1 MKTVRIGGVP
11 EHFNYAWYIGLK
23 KNAFKAQGIDLR
35 WVDCP
40 GGTGQMTEAL
50 KQNSIDMAIVLT
62 EGIIKAIS
70 DGISSKI
77 VQTFVKSP
85 LIWGVHVATGS
96 NYTKASELKNT
107 QAAISRMGSGS
118 HLMAYLQAQKLGWNT
133 TRELHFKIIK
143 NLEGGVK
150 ALRESEADY
159 FLWEKYTTKPL
170 VDSGVFRR
178 IGECPTPWPCF
189 VIAATDSFIE
199 NETFKLKSIL
209 ETINPITKEFKN
221 IADIDTILSKRYGQ
235 KREDVQAWLAQTEW
249 SQENIQKE
257 TLENVQNKLL
267 ELKLISQKLDINQLR
282 ALL

>member
-11 EHFNYAWYIGLK
+11 EHFNYAWYVGLK

-70 DGISSKI
+70 DGISTKI
-77 VQTFVKSP
+77 VQTFVESP

-133 TRELHFKIIK
+133 TELHFKIIK

-189 VIAATDSFIE
+189 VIAAKDSFIE
-199 NETFKLKSIL
+199 NETFTLKSIL
-209 ETINPITKEFKN
+209 ETINSITKEFKN
-221 IADIDTILSKRYGQ
+221 ITGIDTILSKRYGQ
-235 KREDVQAWLAQTEW
+235 KRKDVQAWLAQTEW
-249 SQENIQKE
+249 SQINIQKE

>member
-1 MKTVRIGGVP
+1 MKTIRIGGVP

-23 KNAFKAQGIDLR
+23 NNAFKAQGIDLR

-70 DGISSKI
+70 DGISTKI
-77 VQTFVKSP
+77 VQTFVESP

-118 HLMAYLQAQKLGWNT
+118 HLMAYLQAEKLGWNT

-249 SQENIQKE
+249 SQKNIQKE

>member
-11 EHFNYAWYIGLK
+11 EHFNYAWYVGLK

-150 ALRESEADY
+150 GLTAREADY

-199 NETFKLKSIL
+199 NETFTLKSIL

-249 SQENIQKE
+249 SQKNIQKE

>member
-77 VQTFVKSP
+77 VQTFVESP
-85 LIWGVHVATGS
+85 LIWGVHVDTGS

-199 NETFKLKSIL
+199 NETFTLKSIL

-249 SQENIQKE
+249 SQKNIQKE

>member
-85 LIWGVHVATGS
+85 LIWGVHVANGS

-249 SQENIQKE
+249 SQKNIQKE

>member
-85 LIWGVHVATGS
+85 LIWGVHVDTGS

-199 NETFKLKSIL
+199 NETFTLKSIL

-249 SQENIQKE
+249 SQKNIQKE
-257 TLENVQNKLL
+257 TLQNVQNKLL
-267 ELKLISQKLDINQLR
+267 ELKLISRKLDINQLR

>member
-11 EHFNYAWYIGLK
+11 EHFNYAWYVGLK

-70 DGISSKI
+70 DGISTKI
-77 VQTFVKSP
+77 VQTFVESP

-133 TRELHFKIIK
+133 TELHFKIIK

-189 VIAATDSFIE
+189 VIVAKDSFIE
-199 NETFKLKSIL
+199 NETFTLKSIL
-209 ETINPITKEFKN
+209 ETINSITKEFKN
-221 IADIDTILSKRYGQ
+221 ITGIDTILSKRYGQ
-235 KREDVQAWLAQTEW
+235 KRKDVQAWLAQTEW
-249 SQENIQKE
+249 SQINIQKE

>member
-40 GGTGQMTEAL
+40 GGTGQMTEVL

-77 VQTFVKSP
+77 VQTFVESP

-96 NYTKASELKNT
+96 NYNKASELKNT

-189 VIAATDSFIE
+189 VIGATDSFIE
-199 NETFKLKSIL
+199 NETFTLKSIL
-209 ETINPITKEFKN
+209 ETINSITKEFKN
-221 IADIDTILSKRYGQ
+221 IAGIDKILSKRYGQ

-249 SQENIQKE
+249 SQKNIQKE

>member
-85 LIWGVHVATGS
+85 LIWGVHVDTGS

-133 TRELHFKIIK
+133 KRELHFKIIK

-150 ALRESEADY
+150 ALRESKADY

-221 IADIDTILSKRYGQ
+221 IADIDTILSKRFGQ

-249 SQENIQKE
+249 SQKNIQKE

>member
-23 KNAFKAQGIDLR
+23 KNVFKAQGIDLR

-85 LIWGVHVATGS
+85 LIWGVHVDTGS

-249 SQENIQKE
+249 SQKNIQKE

-267 ELKLISQKLDINQLR
+267 ELKLISQKSDINQLR

>member
-11 EHFNYAWYIGLK
+11 EHFNYAWYVGLK

-50 KQNSIDMAIVLT
+50 KRNSIDMAIVLT

-85 LIWGVHVATGS
+85 LIWGVHVDTGS

-249 SQENIQKE
+249 SQKNIQKE

>member
-77 VQTFVKSP
+77 VQNFVESP

-199 NETFKLKSIL
+199 NETFTLKSIL

-235 KREDVQAWLAQTEW
+235 KCEDVQAWLAQTEW
-249 SQENIQKE
+249 SQKNIQKE

-267 ELKLISQKLDINQLR
+267 ELKLIFQKLDINQLR

>member
-70 DGISSKI
+70 DGISTKI
-77 VQTFVKSP
+77 VQTFVESP

-178 IGECPTPWPCF
+178 IGECPTTWPCF

-199 NETFKLKSIL
+199 NETFTLKSIL

-249 SQENIQKE
+249 SQKNIQKE

>member
-40 GGTGQMTEAL
+40 GGTGQMTELL

-70 DGISSKI
+70 DGISTKI
-77 VQTFVKSP
+77 VQTFVESP

-118 HLMAYLQAQKLGWNT
+118 HLMAYLQAEKLGWNT

-178 IGECPTPWPCF
+178 IGECPTTWPCF

-199 NETFKLKSIL
+199 NETFTLRSIL

-235 KREDVQAWLAQTEW
+235 KREDVQAWLGQTEW
-249 SQENIQKE
+249 SQKNIQKE

>member
-50 KQNSIDMAIVLT
+50 KRNSIDMAIVLT

-85 LIWGVHVATGS
+85 LIWGVHVDTGS

-199 NETFKLKSIL
+199 NETFTLKSIL

-249 SQENIQKE
+249 SQKNIQKE

>member
-107 QAAISRMGSGS
+107 QAAISRIGSGS

-170 VDSGVFRR
+170 VDSGIFRC

-249 SQENIQKE
+249 SQKNIQKE

>member
-77 VQTFVKSP
+77 VQTFVESP

-199 NETFKLKSIL
+199 NETFTLKSIL

-235 KREDVQAWLAQTEW
+235 KCEDVQAWLAQTEW
-249 SQENIQKE
+249 SQKNIQKE

>member
-1 MKTVRIGGVP
+1 
-11 EHFNYAWYIGLK
+11 
-23 KNAFKAQGIDLR
+23 
-35 WVDCP
+35 
-40 GGTGQMTEAL
+40 MTEAL

-178 IGECPTPWPCF
+178 IGECSTPWPCF
-189 VIAATDSFIE
+189 VIGATDSFIE
-199 NETFKLKSIL
+199 NETFTLKSIL
-209 ETINPITKEFKN
+209 ETINSITKEFKN
-221 IADIDTILSKRYGQ
+221 IAGIDKILSKRYGQ

-249 SQENIQKE
+249 SQKNIQKE

>member
-40 GGTGQMTEAL
+40 GGTGQMTELL

-70 DGISSKI
+70 DGISTKI
-77 VQTFVKSP
+77 VQTFVESP

-118 HLMAYLQAQKLGWNT
+118 HLMAYLQAEKLGWNT

-178 IGECPTPWPCF
+178 IGECPTTWPCF

-199 NETFKLKSIL
+199 NETFTLRSIL

-221 IADIDTILSKRYGQ
+221 IAGIDKILSKRYGQ

-249 SQENIQKE
+249 SQKNIQKE

>member
-150 ALRESEADY
+150 ALRKSEADY

-199 NETFKLKSIL
+199 NETFTLKSIL

-249 SQENIQKE
+249 SQKNIQKE

>member
-23 KNAFKAQGIDLR
+23 RNAFKAQGIDLR

-50 KQNSIDMAIVLT
+50 KQNSIEMAVVLT
-62 EGIIKAIS
+62 DGIVKAIS

-85 LIWGVHVATGS
+85 LIWGIHVATKS
-96 NYTKASELKNT
+96 NYTKVSELKNA

-189 VIAATDSFIE
+189 VIAATDSFIK
-199 NETFKLKSIL
+199 NETFTLKSIL
-209 ETINPITKEFKN
+209 ETINSITKEFKN
-221 IADIDTILSKRYGQ
+221 IEDIDKILSKRYGQ
-235 KREDVQAWLAQTEW
+235 KRKDVQAWFAQTEW
-249 SQENIQKE
+249 SQKNIRDE
-257 TLENVQNKLL
+257 TLKNVQNKLL

>member
-70 DGISSKI
+70 DGISTKI
-77 VQTFVKSP
+77 VQTFVESP

-118 HLMAYLQAQKLGWNT
+118 HLMAYLQAEKLGWNT

-199 NETFKLKSIL
+199 NETFTLKSIL

-249 SQENIQKE
+249 SQKNIQKE

>member
-1 MKTVRIGGVP
+1 
-11 EHFNYAWYIGLK
+11 
-23 KNAFKAQGIDLR
+23 
-35 WVDCP
+35 
-40 GGTGQMTEAL
+40 MTEAL

-70 DGISSKI
+70 DGISTKI
-77 VQTFVKSP
+77 VQTFVESP

-133 TRELHFKIIK
+133 TELHFKIIK

-189 VIAATDSFIE
+189 VIAAKDSFIE
-199 NETFKLKSIL
+199 NETFTLKSIL
-209 ETINPITKEFKN
+209 ETINSITKEFKN
-221 IADIDTILSKRYGQ
+221 ITGIDTILSKRYGQ
-235 KREDVQAWLAQTEW
+235 KRKDVQAWLAQTEW
-249 SQENIQKE
+249 SQINIQKE

>member
-50 KQNSIDMAIVLT
+50 KQNSIDIAVVLT

-77 VQTFVKSP
+77 VQTFVESP

-96 NYTKASELKNT
+96 NYTKISELKNT

-199 NETFKLKSIL
+199 NETFTLKSIL

-221 IADIDTILSKRYGQ
+221 IAGIDKILSKRYGQ

-249 SQENIQKE
+249 SQKNIQKE
-257 TLENVQNKLL
+257 TLENVQNKLS

>member
-1 MKTVRIGGVP
+1 MKIVRIGGVP

-77 VQTFVKSP
+77 VQNFVESP

-199 NETFKLKSIL
+199 NETFTLKSIL

-249 SQENIQKE
+249 SQKNIQKE
-257 TLENVQNKLL
+257 TLENIQNKLL
-267 ELKLISQKLDINQLR
+267 ELKLIFQKLDINQLR

>member
-107 QAAISRMGSGS
+107 QAAISRIGSGS

-170 VDSGVFRR
+170 VDSGIFRC

-199 NETFKLKSIL
+199 NETFTLKSIL

-249 SQENIQKE
+249 SQKNIQKE

>member
-23 KNAFKAQGIDLR
+23 KNAFKAQDIDLR

-77 VQTFVKSP
+77 VQNFVESP

-199 NETFKLKSIL
+199 NKTFTLKSIL

-235 KREDVQAWLAQTEW
+235 KRVDVQAWLAQTEW
-249 SQENIQKE
+249 SQKNIQKE

-267 ELKLISQKLDINQLR
+267 ELKLIFQKLDINQLR

>member
-70 DGISSKI
+70 DGISTKI
-77 VQTFVKSP
+77 VQTFVESP

-118 HLMAYLQAQKLGWNT
+118 HLMAYLQAEKLGWNT

-189 VIAATDSFIE
+189 VIGATDSFIE
-199 NETFKLKSIL
+199 NETFTLKSIL
-209 ETINPITKEFKN
+209 ETINSITKEFKN
-221 IADIDTILSKRYGQ
+221 IAGIDKILSKRYGQ

-249 SQENIQKE
+249 SQKNIQKE

>member
-85 LIWGVHVATGS
+85 LIWGVHVDTGS

-150 ALRESEADY
+150 ALRESKADY

-249 SQENIQKE
+249 SQKNIQKE

>member
-50 KQNSIDMAIVLT
+50 KQNSIDMGVVLT
-62 EGIIKAIS
+62 DGIVKAIS

-77 VQTFVKSP
+77 VQTFVESP

-107 QAAISRMGSGS
+107 QAAISRIGSGS

-133 TRELHFKIIK
+133 KRELHFKIIK

-189 VIAATDSFIE
+189 VIAATNSFIE
-199 NETFKLKSIL
+199 NETFTLKSIL

-221 IADIDTILSKRYGQ
+221 IAGIVTILSKRYGQ
-235 KREDVQAWLAQTEW
+235 KCEDVQAWLAQTEW
-249 SQENIQKE
+249 SQINIQKE
-257 TLENVQNKLL
+257 TLKNVQNKLL

>member
-23 KNAFKAQGIDLR
+23 NNAFKAQGVDLC

-50 KQNSIDMAIVLT
+50 KQNSIDIAVVLT

-77 VQTFVKSP
+77 VQTFVESP
-85 LIWGVHVATGS
+85 LIWGVHVASES
-96 NYTKASELKNT
+96 NYIKISELKNT

-118 HLMAYLQAQKLGWNT
+118 HLMAYLQAKKLGWNT

-150 ALRESEADY
+150 ALTAREADY

-199 NETFKLKSIL
+199 NENLTLKSIL
-209 ETINPITKEFKN
+209 ETINSISKEFKN
-221 IADIDTILSKRYGQ
+221 IAGIDTILSKRCGQ

-249 SQENIQKE
+249 SQKNIQKE
-257 TLENVQNKLL
+257 TPRKCTKQA
-267 ELKLISQKLDINQLR
+267 LR
-282 ALL
+282 IKADFSKIRH

>member
-77 VQTFVKSP
+77 VQNFVESP

-199 NETFKLKSIL
+199 NETFTLKSIL

-235 KREDVQAWLAQTEW
+235 KCEDVQAWLAQTEW
-249 SQENIQKE
+249 SQKNIQKE
-257 TLENVQNKLL
+257 TLENIQNKLL
-267 ELKLISQKLDINQLR
+267 ELKLIFQKLDINQLR

>member
-77 VQTFVKSP
+77 VQNFVESP

-133 TRELHFKIIK
+133 TRELHFKIVK

-199 NETFKLKSIL
+199 NETFTLKSIL

-249 SQENIQKE
+249 SQKNIQKE

-267 ELKLISQKLDINQLR
+267 ELKLISQKSDINQLR

>member
-85 LIWGVHVATGS
+85 LIWGVHVDTGS

-249 SQENIQKE
+249 SQKNIQKE

>member
-50 KQNSIDMAIVLT
+50 KQNSIDMGVVLT
-62 EGIIKAIS
+62 DGIVKAIS

-77 VQTFVKSP
+77 VQTFVESP

-150 ALRESEADY
+150 ALRERKADY
-159 FLWEKYTTKPL
+159 FLWEKYTTKPF

-178 IGECPTPWPCF
+178 IGEFPTPWPCF
-189 VIAATDSFIE
+189 VIAATDSFIK
-199 NETFKLKSIL
+199 NETLTLKSIL
-209 ETINPITKEFKN
+209 ETINYITKEFKN
-221 IADIDTILSKRYGQ
+221 IEDIDKILSKRYGQ
-235 KREDVQAWLAQTEW
+235 KRKDVQSWFAQTEW
-249 SQENIQKE
+249 SQKNIRDE
-257 TLENVQNKLL
+257 TLKNVQNKLL

>member
-133 TRELHFKIIK
+133 KRELHFKIIK

>member
-1 MKTVRIGGVP
+1 MKIVRIGGVP

-77 VQTFVKSP
+77 VQNFVESP

-189 VIAATDSFIE
+189 VI
-199 NETFKLKSIL
+199 
-209 ETINPITKEFKN
+209 
-221 IADIDTILSKRYGQ
+221 
-235 KREDVQAWLAQTEW
+235 
-249 SQENIQKE
+249 
-257 TLENVQNKLL
+257 
-267 ELKLISQKLDINQLR
+267 
-282 ALL
+282 